1 MRGAP
6 SGRRSRGGPGGA
18 EGVPR
23 RAADGPIRSVAG
35 PGYGGPLMNAWDE
48 LERRVRE
55 RGVRVEQRLA
65 LIALLRD
72 EAHTSERFAARRQ
85 ALLLAVTRAAADV
98 RREAL
103 A

>member
-1 MRGAP
+1 
-6 SGRRSRGGPGGA
+6 
-18 EGVPR
+18 
-23 RAADGPIRSVAG
+23 
-35 PGYGGPLMNAWDE
+35 MNAWDE

-72 EAHTSERFAARRQ
+72 DHPAEARTSERLAARRH
-85 ALLLAVTRAAADV
+85 ALLSAVTRAAADV

>member
-1 MRGAP
+1 
-6 SGRRSRGGPGGA
+6 
-18 EGVPR
+18 
-23 RAADGPIRSVAG
+23 
-35 PGYGGPLMNAWDE
+35 MNAWDE

-72 EAHTSERFAARRQ
+72 DRLSAEARTSGQLAVRRQ
-85 ALLLAVTRAAADV
+85 ALLSAVTRAAADV

>member
-1 MRGAP
+1 MVRRPARRERG
-6 SGRRSRGGPGGA
+6 S
-18 EGVPR
+18 
-23 RAADGPIRSVAG
+23 RAAPDVAG
-35 PGYGGPLMNAWDE
+35 PGYGGLPTGGALMNAWDE

-72 EAHTSERFAARRQ
+72 EARTSEALAARRQ
-85 ALLLAVTRAAADV
+85 ALLAAVTRTAAAV

>member
-1 MRGAP
+1 
-6 SGRRSRGGPGGA
+6 
-18 EGVPR
+18 
-23 RAADGPIRSVAG
+23 
-35 PGYGGPLMNAWDE
+35 MNAWDE
-48 LERRVRE
+48 LERRVRA

-72 EAHTSERFAARRQ
+72 EARTSERLAARRE
-85 ALLLAVTRAAADV
+85 ALLSAVTRAAAAV

>member
-1 MRGAP
+1 
-6 SGRRSRGGPGGA
+6 
-18 EGVPR
+18 
-23 RAADGPIRSVAG
+23 
-35 PGYGGPLMNAWDE
+35 MNAWDE

-72 EAHTSERFAARRQ
+72 EARTSEQLAARRQ
-85 ALLLAVTRAAADV
+85 ALVAAVARAVADV

-103 A
+103 S

>member
-1 MRGAP
+1 
-6 SGRRSRGGPGGA
+6 
-18 EGVPR
+18 
-23 RAADGPIRSVAG
+23 
-35 PGYGGPLMNAWDE
+35 MNAWDE

-72 EAHTSERFAARRQ
+72 EVRTSEGLATRRQ
-85 ALLLAVTRAAADV
+85 ALLSAVTRAVADV

>member
-1 MRGAP
+1 
-6 SGRRSRGGPGGA
+6 
-18 EGVPR
+18 
-23 RAADGPIRSVAG
+23 
-35 PGYGGPLMNAWDE
+35 MNAWDE

-72 EAHTSERFAARRQ
+72 EARTSEALAARRQ
-85 ALLLAVTRAAADV
+85 ALLAAVTRTAAAV

>member
-1 MRGAP
+1 
-6 SGRRSRGGPGGA
+6 
-18 EGVPR
+18 
-23 RAADGPIRSVAG
+23 
-35 PGYGGPLMNAWDE
+35 MNAWDE

-65 LIALLRD
+65 LVALLRD
-72 EAHTSERFAARRQ
+72 EGRTAERLAARRQ
-85 ALLLAVTRAAADV
+85 ALLAAVAKAAADV